1 MERPT
6 LPDRYIRSGP
16 LEIRP
21 AEYVALVDGRTLP
34 LTLRELQLLSIL
46 ASHPQ
51 QVMTRER
58 LYREM
63 WGESPSEHDR
73 RVDVHVSRLRSK
85 LRAAM
90 PEREIIH
97 THPGIGYRFADED
110 G

>member
-1 MERPT
+1 MERPS
-6 LPDRYIRSGP
+6 LPDRHIRSGP

-21 AEYVALVDGRTLP
+21 DEYVALVEGRALP

-51 QVMTRER
+51 QVMTRQR

-85 LRAAM
+85 LRQAM
-90 PEREIIH
+90 PDREVIH
-97 THPGIGYRFADED
+97 THAGIGYRFVDE